1 MRWQDGLAGAF
12 FLILLGGC
20 AAWFAGRIGWPAVWR
35 LIWLVI
41 LLPIAVAAMAAA
53 GHRLL
58 AGEPR
63 QANFLGLILLAAAA
77 ALALW
82 LVLHLAGLML
92 ARTPLRDIGAPSALL
107 PAVANI

>member
-12 FLILLGGC
+12 FLIILGGC

-35 LIWLVI
+35 LIGLVI
-41 LLPIAVAAMAAA
+41 LLPIAIAAMAAA

-58 AGEPR
+58 AREPR
-63 QANFLGLILLAAAA
+63 QPRLPGILLLAAAA

-82 LVLHLAGLML
+82 LVLHLAGLMI
-92 ARTPLRDIGAPSALL
+92 ARTPLRDIGGL
-107 PAVANI
+107 

>member
-1 MRWQDGLAGAF
+1 MRWQDGIAGAF

-20 AAWFAGRIGWPAVWR
+20 AVWFAGRIGWPAVWR

-53 GHRLL
+53 GQRLL
-58 AGEPR
+58 AAKSRTSRLP
-63 QANFLGLILLAAAA
+63 GLILLAAAA

-92 ARTPLRDIGAPSALL
+92 ARTPLREIGSL
-107 PAVANI
+107 